1 MQSFSTLVCLDISH
15 QDKNYFN
22 PFSFY
27 ICLVLWDVEHPMPLV
42 FGPGQ
47 SDMIFWSWLTFAK
60 NVKPLATA
68 ILVNQISRASLC
80 VHTLNFTQKK
90 NYYSKCCWNER
101 DISRSMGGYRI
112 LILHTKKEKM
122 KLEVFVETITFHF
135 WWKVSSYI
143 RKWENSPSAA
153 PADCPSQ
160 LGYGPWIQKRCGILF
175 TLKWK
180 TKIKA

>member
-1 MQSFSTLVCLDISH
+1 MRCRASNAVGIWTRPKRYDLLKLVNLS
-15 QDKNYFN
+15 
-22 PFSFY
+22 
-27 ICLVLWDVEHPMPLV
+27 
-42 FGPGQ
+42 
-47 SDMIFWSWLTFAK
+47 K

-122 KLEVFVETITFHF
+122 KLEVFVETITFQF
-135 WWKVSSYI
+135 
-143 RKWENSPSAA
+143 
-153 PADCPSQ
+153 
-160 LGYGPWIQKRCGILF
+160 
-175 TLKWK
+175 
-180 TKIKA
+180 